1 MIERSVCDEC
11 SNLLVKEGDAWVAIE
26 ETYPLDCDGGPHIP
40 VEDYLDEW
48 VKAMW
53 KIRTMR
59 G

>member
-1 MIERSVCDEC
+1 M
-11 SNLLVKEGDAWVAIE
+11 VKEGDAWVAIE